1 MGDVVLLDISD
12 RENPVVTERVRDTT
26 NFAFWHSAAFNNHG
40 TKVLFNDIQKGF
52 DVIKV
57 EDKLVNRGERNRM
70 DVFNP
75 QSQPS
80 YNG

>member
-1 MGDVVLLDISD
+1 MGHGVLLDISD

-26 NFAFWHSAAFNNHG
+26 NFAFWHSATFNNHG

-57 EDKLVNRGERNRM
+57 DDKLVNRGERNRM